1 MIAIIGLPFY
11 ATAADG
17 TGRAGGLAVDVALA
31 ARRRGA
37 GVELLGKVGDDGAG
51 DEVVLALGSAGIGH
65 AAMLRDPAHPTP
77 VLAAAV
83 GDEAASPEPT
93 GPDEAAGLLG
103 EARTV
108 DEPPAARLL
117 PEDPGAR
124 PSLDEGDVDLALR
137 YLPGARV
144 IVACDLLPG
153 PAVDVVVRD
162 ASYSGAALVLLVRP
176 GAEVPPSAGEAI
188 VLELPDRDDGSFAN
202 LVGFLAAALEAG
214 GEPSAAFAEA
224 VESSGWERVGG

>member
-17 TGRAGGLAVDVALA
+17 SGRAGGLPVDVALA
-31 ARRRGA
+31 ARRRG
-37 GVELLGKVGDDGAG
+37 GSVELLGKVGDDGAG
-51 DEVVLALGSAGIGH
+51 DEVVLALGTLGIGH

-77 VLAAAV
+77 VLAAAAE
-83 GDEAASPEPT
+83 DEAS
-93 GPDEAAGLLG
+93 GLLE
-103 EARTV
+103 EAGTV
-108 DEPPAARLL
+108 YEPPEARLL

-162 ASYSGAALVLLVRP
+162 ASYSGAALVLLIRP

-214 GEPSAAFAEA
+214 VEPSAAFAEA
-224 VESSGWERVGG
+224 VESSGWERVAG

>member
-1 MIAIIGLPFY
+1 MIAIIGLPFW

-17 TGRAGGLAVDVALA
+17 SGRAGGLAVDVAVA
-31 ARRRGA
+31 ARRRG
-37 GVELLGKVGDDGAG
+37 GSVELLGKVGDDGAG

-77 VLAAAV
+77 VLAAAPE
-83 GDEAASPEPT
+83 DEAT
-93 GPDEAAGLLG
+93 GLLV
-103 EARTV
+103 EAGTA
-108 DEPPAARLL
+108 DESPGARLL

-176 GAEVPPSAGEAI
+176 GVEVPPPAGEAI

-214 GEPSAAFAEA
+214 VEPSAAFAEA
-224 VESSGWERVGG
+224 VESSGWERVAG